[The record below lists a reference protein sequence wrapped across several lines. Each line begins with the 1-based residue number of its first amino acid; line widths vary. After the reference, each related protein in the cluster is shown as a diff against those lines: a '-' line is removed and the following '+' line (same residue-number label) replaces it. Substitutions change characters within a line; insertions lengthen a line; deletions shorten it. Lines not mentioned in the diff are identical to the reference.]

1 MVALFDDLYQLIES
15 KSQLKA
21 MLTQEIKRGDD
32 APKIT
37 LHRLPKQKAQWKTER
52 NFRK

>member
-1 MVALFDDLYQLIES
+1 MVALFDELYQLIES

-37 LHRLPKQKAQWKTER
+37 LHPLPKQKAQWKTER
-52 NFRK
+52 NQRK